1 MVRDKKKITGEIL
14 TRLPQLAD
22 YTADEVYPLLWYNLR
37 PGSGLRL
44 TDVGFEIFAHDLEL
58 PSYTFPIDPF
68 EFDSR
73 LLIMLDNKLKMP
85 YYINVVKKMPTE
97 IVMFSESEAI
107 LIRLYGNLKT
117 FIQRYE

>member
-1 MVRDKKKITGEIL
+1 MRNKKKITQEIL
-14 TRLPQLAD
+14 NQLPELSKYSVD
-22 YTADEVYPLLWYNLR
+22 KIYPLLWYNLR
-37 PGSGLRL
+37 EGSGLRL
-44 TDVGFEIFAHDLEL
+44 TDAGFDIFANDLKIT
-58 PSYTFPIDPF
+58 SYTFPIDPF